1 MYKGKYLTQEAK
13 KKIAASR
20 RNRKVALIL
29 SLVLIL
35 GGAIGGTMA
44 YFTDNTASNSEF
56 SVGQVSCTVSQSGDT
71 YAITNNGTVPACIRA
86 TC

>member
-44 YFTDNTASNSEF
+44 YFTDNTASN
-56 SVGQVSCTVSQSGDT
+56 
-71 YAITNNGTVPACIRA
+71 
-86 TC
+86 

>member
-1 MYKGKYLTQEAK
+1 MYQGKYVAPKAK

-35 GGAIGGTMA
+35 GGAIQSQIGR
-44 YFTDNTASNSEF
+44 ASCRER
-56 SVGQVSCTVSQSGDT
+56 V
-71 YAITNNGTVPACIRA
+71 
-86 TC
+86 